1 MLLWFIVAVSV
12 CLFIAYYYLRDTRKP
27 PFIASEVQ
35 AYTFIDPADPGKSYP
50 FPSLFS
56 PAEKSLSVIVPAYNE
71 EKRLP
76 KMLEETIKSLEART
90 RRSPSFSWEIIVVDD
105 GSRDGTVEAAYHC
118 GGYLGT
124 DKFRVLRLSKNSG
137 KGAAVKSGMLS
148 SRGELLLMADADGAT
163 YFEDYLKLE
172 RKLGTEY
179 KEKAII
185 AIGSRAQL
193 EQAER
198 SFIRK
203 LFMWGF
209 HWYVNLIGGVQ
220 HIHDTQCGFKLF
232 TREAARLVFP
242 NQHLARWAFDVEL
255 LYVAQQYSIP
265 IYEVA
270 VKWSEVPGS
279 KLHIWKAVLNMS
291 RDLLNMRC
299 KYWLG
304 IWCLYN
310 YRATEKSVVKN
321 GACQ

>member
-1 MLLWFIVAVSV
+1 MLFWLALLALS
-12 CLFIAYYYLRDTRKP
+12 CLIIFYFYVKDSRRP
-27 PFIASEVQ
+27 PFVASAAQ
-35 AYTFIDPADPGKSYP
+35 AYTFMDPADPSKTYP

-56 PAEKSLSVIVPAYNE
+56 PAEKTLSVIVPAYNE

-76 KMLEETIKSLEART
+76 KMLEETIKSLES
-90 RRSPSFSWEIIVVDD
+90 RSNRVSSFSWEIIVVDD
-105 GSRDGTVEAAYHC
+105 GSRDNTVEAAYDI
-118 GGYLGT
+118 GAKLGT
-124 DKFRVLRLSKNSG
+124 DKFRVLRLRENSG

-172 RKLGTEY
+172 KTLLG
-179 KEKAII
+179 KGKPMI

-209 HWYVNLIGGVQ
+209 HWYVSVVGGVR

-242 NQHLARWAFDVEL
+242 NQHLSRWAFDVEL
-255 LYVAQQYSIP
+255 LFVAQQYSIP
-265 IYEVA
+265 IFEVP
-270 VKWSEVPGS
+270 VKWSEIPGS
-279 KLHIWKAVLNMS
+279 KLNIFKAVVNMS
-291 RDLLNMRC
+291 RDLLNMRW
-299 KYWLG
+299 KYSFG
-304 IWCLYN
+304 VWCLHN
-310 YRATEKSVVKN
+310 YQVPEKERLKR
-321 GACQ
+321 